1 MNTQQTTFIF
11 LSQLIHIPVIDI
23 IENKKVGHTVD
34 IAACLGEMY
43 LRVNAF
49 TLRTKWGEK
58 PVYVPWSLVKKIE
71 DGKALY
77 IENLSEILKQG
88 LHKPDSGIYLKETF
102 WDKQIVDIAGSKVV
116 RVNDLHL
123 LKDNLKLW
131 LVHMDIGFTGLLRRL
146 GCLTTVTTL
155 VRWLSDYEYQDRL
168 ISWKFVQPVTPS
180 IGTEAL
186 SLKVHHSKL
195 VELHPAELAD
205 ILIDLGNEERIAIL
219 SGLDNATTAHILQE
233 LPIKIRLQIAETIN
247 QDHLINVINEMPI
260 DEVVDLLSP
269 LPQKKIN
276 SLISKFPREKIS
288 QIKELLS
295 HSSRIAGSI
304 MNTEFITVR
313 KNTPVSDVLQKVK
326 IESRKKE
333 AIYYTY
339 ILDNDDSV
347 CGVITLRQLLTMP
360 PEKNVDEFMRKRVVK
375 VFVNTKIND
384 VAEIFYKYDFNVVP
398 VVDEKKKILGIIT
411 MKDAFEA
418 VFREIRDEATET

>member
-1 MNTQQTTFIF
+1 MNKLQTKFIY
-11 LSQLIHIPVIDI
+11 LTQLIHIPVIDI
-23 IENKKVGHTVD
+23 LLNKKVGHTVD
-34 IAACLGEMY
+34 IAASLGEMY
-43 LRVNAF
+43 PRVNAF
-49 TLRTKWGEK
+49 TFRRKFRDK
-58 PVYVPWSLVKKIE
+58 SIYIPWNNVKRIE

-88 LHKPDSGIYLKETF
+88 GQKPNSDIFLKETF

-123 LKDNLKLW
+123 LRDNLNLW

-233 LPIKIRLQIAETIN
+233 LPLKIRLQVAEAIS

-260 DEVVDLLSP
+260 DELVDLLSP
-269 LPQKKIN
+269 LPKKI
-276 SLISKFPREKIS
+276 ST
-288 QIKELLS
+288 LS
-295 HSSRIAGSI
+295 
-304 MNTEFITVR
+304 
-313 KNTPVSDVLQKVK
+313 
-326 IESRKKE
+326 
-333 AIYYTY
+333 
-339 ILDNDDSV
+339 
-347 CGVITLRQLLTMP
+347 
-360 PEKNVDEFMRKRVVK
+360 
-375 VFVNTKIND
+375 
-384 VAEIFYKYDFNVVP
+384 
-398 VVDEKKKILGIIT
+398 
-411 MKDAFEA
+411 
-418 VFREIRDEATET
+418 

>member
-11 LSQLIHIPVIDI
+11 LSQLIHIPVVDI
-23 IENKKVGHTVD
+23 LLDKKVGHTVD
-34 IAACLGEMY
+34 IVASLGEMY
-43 LRVNAF
+43 PRVNAF
-49 TLRTKWGEK
+49 TLRRKFREK
-58 PVYVPWSLVKKIE
+58 PIYIPWTHVRRIE
-71 DGKALY
+71 GGRALY

-88 LHKPDSGIYLKETF
+88 LQKSDSDILLKETF

-146 GCLTTVTTL
+146 GCLKTVTTL

-219 SGLDNATTAHILQE
+219 SGLDYATTAHILQE

-247 QDHLINVINEMPI
+247 QDHLINVINEMPM
-260 DEVVDLLSP
+260 DEVVDLLTP

-276 SLISKFPREKIS
+276 SLISRFPREKIS

-295 HSSRIAGSI
+295 HSGRIAGSI
-304 MNTEFITVR
+304 MNTEFISVR
-313 KNTPVSDVLQKVK
+313 RNTPVSDVLKKVI

-339 ILDNDDSV
+339 ILDNDDTI
-347 CGVITLRQLLTMP
+347 CGVVTLRQLLTMP

-418 VFREIRDEATET
+418 VFREIREEATET